1 MEHIQVGPVPPLVIN
16 EFSARALR
24 ELPTRDVINA
34 RDYLRWNADQPV
46 PSANKPIPKKQVEF
60 MDTAPISGRN
70 QDRAQFYQAQP
81 FVVDAP
87 GFQNNPYFNKYD
99 ITSDPR
105 NTIRELRGAVTESV
119 TDKGVDESVR
129 LFTRGFDH
137 RAVPVSDLAVRQ
149 EKALEDWSTYKP
161 SMNNME
167 KNYRILPN

>member
-34 RDYLRWNADQPV
+34 RDYLRWNADEPV
-46 PSANKPIPKKQVEF
+46 PAANKPNPKKQGAF
-60 MDTAPISGRN
+60 MDNAPISGRN

-87 GFQNNPYFNKYD
+87 GFQDNPYFNKYD

-119 TDKGVDESVR
+119 TNKGVDESIR
-129 LFTRGFDH
+129 LFSRGFDN
-137 RAVPVSDLAVRQ
+137 RFVPVSDLTVRQ
-149 EKALEDWSTYKP
+149 EKALDDWSSYKP
-161 SMNNME
+161 SMNDME
-167 KNYRILPN
+167 TNYRGQS

>member
-34 RDYLRWNADQPV
+34 RDYLRWNADEPV
-46 PSANKPIPKKQVEF
+46 PAANKPNPKKQGAF
-60 MDTAPISGRN
+60 MDNAPISGRN

-87 GFQNNPYFNKYD
+87 GFQDNPYFNKYD

-119 TDKGVDESVR
+119 TNKGVDESIR
-129 LFTRGFDH
+129 LFSRGFDN
-137 RAVPVSDLAVRQ
+137 RFVPVSDLTVRQ
-149 EKALEDWSTYKP
+149 EKALDDWSSYKP
-161 SMNNME
+161 SMNDME
-167 KNYRILPN
+167 TNYRSQC